1 VFVRSEQEFIFPVFF
16 APAALLDVTIFT
28 DTIIAPY
35 SFAYIAFVKTA
46 AFIAIHCIA
55 SFFGIVAGALKHC
68 LAVIAISCPA
78 ILAKTDMLGHKVV
91 TRAVA

>member
-1 VFVRSEQEFIFPVFF
+1 M
-16 APAALLDVTIFT
+16 LDEMIFT

-46 AFIAIHCIA
+46 TFIASPRQA
-55 SFFGIVAGALKHC
+55 SFTGLVARALKNC
-68 LAVIAISCPA
+68 LAVIAISCLA
-78 ILAKTDMLGHKVV
+78 ILARTDMLGHKVV

>member
-1 VFVRSEQEFIFPVFF
+1 MFGRSEFIFPVFF
-16 APAALLDVTIFT
+16 APAATLDVMIFT

-46 AFIAIHCIA
+46 ASIAIRCIA
-55 SFFGIVAGALKHC
+55 SFFGLVADAFKHC
-68 LAVIAISCPA
+68 LAVIAISVLA

-91 TRAVA
+91 TWAVA

>member
-1 VFVRSEQEFIFPVFF
+1 MFVRSEQEFIFPVFF

-68 LAVIAISCPA
+68 PAVIAISFLA
-78 ILAKTDMLGHKVV
+78 SLAKTDMLGRKVV